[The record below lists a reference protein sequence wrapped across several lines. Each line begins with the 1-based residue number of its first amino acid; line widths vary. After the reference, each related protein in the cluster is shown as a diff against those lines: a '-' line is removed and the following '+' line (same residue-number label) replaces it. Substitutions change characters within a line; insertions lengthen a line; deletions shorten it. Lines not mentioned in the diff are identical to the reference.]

1 MTSRYIL
8 PCIIHCSCPVYKLC
22 QIKQRER
29 VQGIFAIKSR
39 KSFNEYTANSSSFSF
54 SMNTQPILLFLSS
67 LIMDRQWQCWS
78 RKKATNEERGTNEAE
93 QKKRVGARN
102 QTNEANPMN
111 RSLFSRLSCPRLR
124 LLLCHRSHHQVCT
137 EFGPRLF

>member
-1 MTSRYIL
+1 
-8 PCIIHCSCPVYKLC
+8 
-22 QIKQRER
+22 
-29 VQGIFAIKSR
+29 
-39 KSFNEYTANSSSFSF
+39 
-54 SMNTQPILLFLSS
+54 MNAQHSLFFLFFLSS

-111 RSLFSRLSCPRLR
+111 RNVFSGPSCPRPR
-124 LLLCHRSHHQVCT
+124 LLLCH
-137 EFGPRLF
+137 

>member
-1 MTSRYIL
+1 MNAPQPIL
-8 PCIIHCSCPVYKLC
+8 PL
-22 QIKQRER
+22 
-29 VQGIFAIKSR
+29 FL
-39 KSFNEYTANSSSFSF
+39 F
-54 SMNTQPILLFLSS
+54 SMNTQPILPLFLSS

-111 RSLFSRLSCPRLR
+111 RSLFSRIFLSKAKT
-124 LLLCHRSHHQVCT
+124 SVVS
-137 EFGPRLF
+137 

>member
-1 MTSRYIL
+1 MAAHLS
-8 PCIIHCSCPVYKLC
+8 
-22 QIKQRER
+22 IKQRER
-29 VQGIFAIKSR
+29 VQGIFAIESR
-39 KSFNEYTANSSSFSF
+39 KSFNESTANSSYFSF
-54 SMNTQPILLFLSS
+54 SMNTQPILPLSLSS
-67 LIMDRQWQCWS
+67 FIMDQQWQCWS

-137 EFGPRLF
+137 EFGPRLL

>member
-1 MTSRYIL
+1 MNAPQPNL
-8 PCIIHCSCPVYKLC
+8 P
-22 QIKQRER
+22 
-29 VQGIFAIKSR
+29 
-39 KSFNEYTANSSSFSF
+39 
-54 SMNTQPILLFLSS
+54 LFLSS

-111 RSLFSRLSCPRLR
+111 RSLFSRIFLSKAKT
-124 LLLCHRSHHQVCT
+124 SVVS
-137 EFGPRLF
+137 

>member
-29 VQGIFAIKSR
+29 VQGIFAIESR
-39 KSFNEYTANSSSFSF
+39 KSFNECTANSSSFSF
-54 SMNTQPILLFLSS
+54 SMNTQPILPLFLSS

-111 RSLFSRLSCPRLR
+111 RSVDLFLSKDENR
-124 LLLCHRSHHQVCT
+124 LL
-137 EFGPRLF
+137 